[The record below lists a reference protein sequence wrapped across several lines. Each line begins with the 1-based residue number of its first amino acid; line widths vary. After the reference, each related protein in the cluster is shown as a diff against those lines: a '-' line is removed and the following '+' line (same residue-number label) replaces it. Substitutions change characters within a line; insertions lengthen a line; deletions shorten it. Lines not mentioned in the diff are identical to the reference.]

1 MPCTPLPEKGE
12 TSIPVSGSLEGLSA
26 DTTYRFRVVATNQHG
41 TGTGADQ
48 VLTTLPNPPAVTSI
62 APNAGLEGGGATVTV
77 EGTDLA
83 KATGV
88 HFGTAAASSFTV
100 DSDTSL
106 TAVAPAGAGEVD
118 VTVTNPGGTSGGSG
132 ADRFLYVPKGPRPTI
147 TGVTPGSGPAA
158 GGTTV
163 TLTGTGFV
171 GVIGVHFGSTAAAGF
186 TTASAGSLSAVS
198 PPATAQ
204 TAHVTVTTPNGT
216 SDTALPDRFKFGP
229 PTVTSVSPNSGPA
242 SGATTV
248 TVTGTGFAL
257 GAGATALKFGTAAAT
272 SVECNTITSCTA
284 LAPAHKAGSV
294 DVKAT

>member
-1 MPCTPLPEKGE
+1 
-12 TSIPVSGSLEGLSA
+12 SV
-26 DTTYRFRVVATNQHG
+26 
-41 TGTGADQ
+41 
-48 VLTTLPNPPAVTSI
+48 

-88 HFGTAAASSFTV
+88 HFGAAAASSFTV

-186 TTASAGSLSAVS
+186 TTSSAGSLSAVS

-216 SDTALPDRFKFGP
+216 SATALPDRFKFGP

-272 SVECNTITSCTA
+272 SVECNAITSCTA
-284 LAPAHKAGSV
+284 LAPAHKAASV
-294 DVKAT
+294 DVKATIGGQTSLRAAPADQFTYN